1 MKINMKKI
9 KILAIGALMVSSV
22 ACNKEIVCQT
32 CDNGYP
38 VSNLFK
44 NECPK
49 SWSIVN
55 GVNPCNVY
63 ETKIDSLQLEIMD
76 LGRRLDSMVLKYDYG
91 WEF

>member
-1 MKINMKKI
+1 MKKI
-9 KILAIGALMVSSV
+9 KILAIGALMVASV